1 MESAKHWKRSYSW
14 RCLLK
19 ALKEL
24 DKGLIWRVGN
34 GREVDFCRDNWLGS
48 PLIVDDQNLADENSM
63 GLTVRN
69 FIVDGSWDDD
79 SLFVMLP

>member
-1 MESAKHWKRSYSW
+1 MGARAS
-14 RCLLK
+14 
-19 ALKEL
+19 
-24 DKGLIWRVGN
+24 
-34 GREVDFCRDNWLGS
+34 RDNWLGS

-79 SLFVMLP
+79 SLFAMLPLDSALKIILAFFYKENR